1 MDVAF
6 RSTGPPHA
14 GHGHIGHAHFWERAL
29 SRGQFLRT
37 AAGATG
43 AALGAGLWL
52 PALTQAAPARGV
64 LANPIP
70 GGIYFLGPGTELF
83 HVSPGSPGPSAELST
98 ITDFHGLIGAAHLQ
112 GPAIQTLADGT
123 TTTLYADY
131 DMRFMKGLY
140 IGVDGRPHQGTFSF
154 F

>member
-1 MDVAF
+1 MDTAF
-6 RSTGPPHA
+6 RSIGPPHD
-14 GHGHIGHAHFWERAL
+14 GQRQVGHAHFWERAL
-29 SRGQFLRT
+29 SRNQFIRT
-37 AAGATG
+37 AASAAGV
-43 AALGAGLWL
+43 ALGAGLGL
-52 PALTQAAPARGV
+52 PRLTQAAYTGV

-83 HVSPGSPGPSAELST
+83 HVSPGSPGAGAELST
-98 ITDFHGLIGAAHLQ
+98 ITDFDGLIGAAHLQ
-112 GPAIQTLADGT
+112 GPAIQTLANGT

-140 IGVDGRPHQGTFSF
+140 VGVDGRLHQGTFSF